1 MLRKKENL
9 FWIRFSSSVQKK
21 KSVKLRIKATQFES
35 LLVSKG
41 KTPSQMKLHTQYRQ
55 NQEKFTMW
63 KEEKENIPPK
73 AMTFQPNSVF
83 FFTIN

>member
-1 MLRKKENL
+1 
-9 FWIRFSSSVQKK
+9 
-21 KSVKLRIKATQFES
+21 
-35 LLVSKG
+35 
-41 KTPSQMKLHTQYRQ
+41 MKLHTQYKQ